1 MKAGTTTNALR
12 RVGLAVLLICAA
24 VGCKP
29 QGENYLDRLLDLD
42 SYGFKGQKPPLN
54 TVEDLKKAIEEN
66 RAEVERKVKAAQ
78 NLGVYYK
85 MLALKYID
93 NEMYGLSLEALTRAI
108 AIYPENPQLFYY
120 AAVSSARL
128 AKADVTKPKEATD
141 LLSQA
146 EAYYKR
152 AIALDPAYV
161 NAMYGLAVLYAIEL
175 ARLED
180 AEPLL
185 NQVLSREKKNLDAMF
200 LLARVYYQRGR
211 PEEALELYN
220 RIIDANPPER
230 IKSQAEANKKKIEEE
245 LYGRSK

>member
-1 MKAGTTTNALR
+1 MKAGTIIKALR

-29 QGENYLDRLLDLD
+29 RGENYLDRLLDLD
-42 SYGFKGQKPPLN
+42 SGGFKGQKPPLN

-93 NEMYGLSLEALTRAI
+93 NEMYGLSLETLTRAI

-128 AKADVTKPKEATD
+128 AKAEVTKPKEATD
-141 LLSQA
+141 FLSQA

-161 NAMYGLAVLYAIEL
+161 NAMYGLAVLYALEL
-175 ARLED
+175 DRPED

-185 NQVLSREKKNLDAMF
+185 DQVLLREKKNLDAMF
-200 LLARVYYQRGR
+200 LLARIYYQRGR
-211 PEEALELYN
+211 PEQALEMYAKVL
-220 RIIDANPPER
+220 DTNPPER
-230 IKSQAEANKKKIEEE
+230 IKGQAEANKKKIEEE